1 MAGHGQLEGDASVG
15 MSRITE
21 AEFKLFQAL
30 VRHCTGIAIGD
41 TKREMVCARLGKRLR
56 HYGYRTFRQYHEHL
70 RERDPAGI
78 ELQALI
84 NAITTNKTEFFR
96 EAHHFEFLRSHL
108 ADERR
113 ARATGPGEAVH
124 RLRVWSAGCSSGEE
138 AYSIAV
144 TLLAALAPVH
154 WDVRILASDID
165 TDMLAA
171 AEAATYPEESVR
183 SVPPRL
189 RGSCFTRFAS
199 HGQHLVRVAPVVRD
213 LVTFRRINLMEET
226 WPIRTQFDAIFCRNV
241 TIYFD
246 KAAQQ
251 RTVER
256 LVQLLRPGGLLF
268 LGHSESLL
276 GLQAGLEHVAN
287 TVYRNR
293 LRHRPRPASP

>member
-70 RERDPAGI
+70 RERDPAGT

-96 EAHHFEFLRSHL
+96 EAHHFEFLHSHL

-113 ARATGPGEAVH
+113 ARVAGPGEAVH

-144 TLLAALAPVH
+144 TL
-154 WDVRILASDID
+154 
-165 TDMLAA
+165 LAA